1 MPYAIGYARFS
12 SIKQGSGSSL
22 ERQQALIAKWFGE
35 NPEYK
40 VYPKTFEDLGR
51 SASKGDH
58 LKHGLG
64 KLLQAI
70 ELKEIGDGDIILVEA
85 IDRIGRLTATKM
97 FSLINQIL
105 EAGVRI
111 VTLQDNT
118 MYGPVIKS
126 DQIWQLLGKIEQAF
140 TYSVEL
146 GKRIKDSY
154 TIREQN
160 AKKGLIP
167 KRRTPIW
174 LNTDG
179 TLKEDIAVAM
189 KTAFEDALS
198 GLGERRI
205 LKRLKTSHPTF
216 EKCHPA
222 SVRKWLTN
230 KAAIG
235 FWREISTYPPIVSQ
249 ELFYQVQKRFE
260 DAYIPASA
268 PTKHFLSGLVKCG
281 NCGSSFQVKVNK
293 SSPNSMHCSARAIHG
308 IDKCENGTSFP
319 VPVLLRICHD
329 TATLAME
336 TALQNIELSKAKKKS
351 IIIDG
356 KLNDIGKKL
365 SNLITSLQQYGAIPE
380 IDSQI
385 TLLISERKKL
395 EDEKR
400 YLVED
405 DVANTTNYEEAWNYQ
420 YELIEDDPMRLN
432 ALLQSV
438 KYQIKCFANR
448 SILANTTGNELS
460 KSVYMN
466 YCRKIQA
473 YRLRANGNIYNI
485 ANREGTFTKERL
497 RTFKEMLQVQREGT
511 TAFKEIETS
520 PADSE
525 ILEFLAAIDD

>member
-22 ERQQALIAKWFGE
+22 ERQQTLIAEWLGK

-70 ELKEIGDGDIILVEA
+70 EFKEIGDGDVILVEA
-85 IDRIGRLTATKM
+85 IDRIGRLPATKM
-97 FSLINQIL
+97 FALINQII

-111 VTLQDNT
+111 ITLQDNT
-118 MYGPVIKS
+118 TYGPIIKS

-146 GKRIKDSY
+146 GRRIKDSY
-154 TIREQN
+154 TIREQIARN
-160 AKKGLIP
+160 GSIP

-179 TLKEDIAVAM
+179 TLKVDIAAAM

-205 LKRLKTSHPTF
+205 LKRLKTSNSAF
-216 EKCHPA
+216 EKSHPA

-230 KAAIG
+230 KTAIG
-235 FWREISTYPPIVSQ
+235 FWRENLIYPPIVSQ
-249 ELFYQVQKRFE
+249 ELFYQVQKCFE
-260 DAYIPASA
+260 EAYIPASA

-293 SSPNSMHCSARAIHG
+293 SSPNSMHCSGRSIHG
-308 IDKCENGTSFP
+308 IERCENGTSFP

-336 TALQNIELSKAKKKS
+336 AALKNIELSNTKKRS

-365 SNLITSLQQYGAIPE
+365 KNLISSLEQYGAIPE

-385 TLLISERKKL
+385 KLLASERKKL

-400 YLVED
+400 YLGED
-405 DVANTTNYEEAWNYQ
+405 DIANTTSYEEAWDYQ

-438 KYQIKCFANR
+438 KYQIKCYADR

-460 KSVYMN
+460 RSVYIN
-466 YCRKIQA
+466 YSRKIQA
-473 YRLRANGNIYNI
+473 YRIRVNDKIYNI
-485 ANREGTFTKERL
+485 ANREGTFTKARL
-497 RTFKEMLQVQREGT
+497 QTFKEMLLAQREGKT
-511 TAFKEIETS
+511 LYKEMLLPPEQQEMLDFFES
-520 PADSE
+520 
-525 ILEFLAAIDD
+525 LEN